1 MATTFN
7 NRKNSQRIRE
17 PLFNINRI
25 KYRGPRSSE
34 LENLETNLLKLDITR
49 ILTELENIDISIL
62 DSLTYVLGSTKNL
75 SEQQKLQDGISYDIE
90 NVFFYIENV
99 IQLDYT
105 LVIDTIDRVSSKLSR
120 LSAKIKRLESGN

>member
-75 SEQQKLQDGISYDIE
+75 SEQQKLQDGVSYDIE

-105 LVIDTIDRVSSKLSR
+105 LVIDTIDKVSSKLSR

>member
-105 LVIDTIDRVSSKLSR
+105 LVIDTIDKVSSKLSR